1 MRIFKCILS
10 FSLTAMLAVSCFP
23 NDMSLP
29 RILAQFTKLEVKGG
43 VETVINTDD
52 RTVSIVVNEE
62 VELNSLEVE
71 TVALNEKAY
80 FTAGDFPKVLDLSSP
95 MEVMLSM
102 YQDYDWTLTAS
113 QPVERYFR
121 CTNQIGNAEFDV
133 PSRVVRV
140 YVSQSQRL
148 DRLEVLDMKLERVGS
163 VVETTSAVEL
173 VNSQTGELA
182 EVIRECEFPM
192 VLDCDVRRTFNVS
205 FQGNVIPWTL
215 YAVPVEVAA
224 EVKGVDARCY
234 YAEVLAVYGG
244 GEASVPVFE
253 YKKADSEEWVLIP
266 EENVT
271 IDGIN
276 ISAMITGLQPETEYC
291 VRLTVDDEV
300 LPDKSFCTCRPYQ
313 LYNIGFDE
321 WYQEGKIWYP
331 YAKGTTPNVWD
342 SANPGAAT
350 YIGSSTQPS
359 EDVAVSGEGKMAAQ
373 MESKNAVIAFAA
385 GNLYIGKFG
394 RINGIGAILD
404 WGVEF
409 SDKPMGLKGYYKYSP
424 VMISHAKAPYLD
436 LIGTA
441 LDKCQIQIFL
451 TDWDEPFTVNTLAG
465 QFVDLQNDPN
475 IIAYGK
481 LESDETVA
489 DYREFYIPLE
499 YRDKTRT
506 PKYIVISCCASY
518 LGDYFTGGEGSKL
531 LVDEFELVYD
541 EPLPEEEPA
550 PIE

>member
-1 MRIFKCILS
+1 M
-10 FSLTAMLAVSCFP
+10 
-23 NDMSLP
+23 
-29 RILAQFTKLEVKGG
+29 
-43 VETVINTDD
+43 
-52 RTVSIVVNEE
+52 
-62 VELNSLEVE
+62 
-71 TVALNEKAY
+71 
-80 FTAGDFPKVLDLSSP
+80 
-95 MEVMLSM
+95 
-102 YQDYDWTLTAS
+102 
-113 QPVERYFR
+113 
-121 CTNQIGNAEFDV
+121 
-133 PSRVVRV
+133 
-140 YVSQSQRL
+140 
-148 DRLEVLDMKLERVGS
+148 
-163 VVETTSAVEL
+163 
-173 VNSQTGELA
+173 
-182 EVIRECEFPM
+182 
-192 VLDCDVRRTFNVS
+192 
-205 FQGNVIPWTL
+205 
-215 YAVPVEVAA
+215 
-224 EVKGVDARCY
+224 
-234 YAEVLAVYGG
+234 
-244 GEASVPVFE
+244 
-253 YKKADSEEWVLIP
+253 
-266 EENVT
+266 
-271 IDGIN
+271 
-276 ISAMITGLQPETEYC
+276 
-291 VRLTVDDEV
+291 
-300 LPDKSFCTCRPYQ
+300 
-313 LYNIGFDE
+313 
-321 WYQEGKIWYP
+321 
-331 YAKGTTPNVWD
+331 
-342 SANPGAAT
+342 
-350 YIGSSTQPS
+350 
-359 EDVAVSGEGKMAAQ
+359 SGEGKKAAQ

-424 VMISHAKAPYLD
+424 MTISHAKAPYLD
-436 LIGTA
+436 LIGNA